1 MNQDSFYSIDDSD
14 QARRDTRLFANELYF
29 EELGHFVEKWRCIK
43 LNVSVSNCD
52 TYGDAGARFSDAAL
66 INSPELVNDIEVY
79 DEAIAKLSKND
90 MTYSSHLTMKSGEKV
105 YYETA
110 PSEAAIQA
118 ALNKKGWTL
127 RYRLRGQIGWE
138 LNNESALAGGNSA
151 VGIGSNIVL
160 EFRYT
165 PARRVKNGWS
175 SYYNTPCPNGNCNI
189 DVGKARLR

>member
-1 MNQDSFYSIDDSD
+1 MISVIYELIFSSEYADKRDPYLVPSSILEGHPATFLYTNDDSIILMNQDSFYSIDDSD

-90 MTYSSHLTMKSGEKV
+90 MTYSSHLTMKSGRK
-105 YYETA
+105 
-110 PSEAAIQA
+110 SI
-118 ALNKKGWTL
+118 L
-127 RYRLRGQIGWE
+127 
-138 LNNESALAGGNSA
+138 
-151 VGIGSNIVL
+151 
-160 EFRYT
+160 
-165 PARRVKNGWS
+165 
-175 SYYNTPCPNGNCNI
+175 
-189 DVGKARLR
+189 